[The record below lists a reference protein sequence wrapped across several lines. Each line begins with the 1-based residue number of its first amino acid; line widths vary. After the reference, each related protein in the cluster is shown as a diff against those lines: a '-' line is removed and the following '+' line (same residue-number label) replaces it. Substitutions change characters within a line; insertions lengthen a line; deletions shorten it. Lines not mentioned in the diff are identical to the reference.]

1 MLKKTLPKV
10 FYLLLLFFHLSGSA
24 LPQEVEFPMMQSM
37 TYFPYSDNTLL
48 GKGQYTLRLNLHYSN
63 VYMFDHL
70 RTTINDFEVFSS
82 TLGFRYGLSEK
93 HQLNLELY
101 FRWTTLFG
109 GFLDKTI
116 ENFHSTFH
124 FPHNHRL
131 EFPRN
136 TVHYKYNDAFCYK
149 EHQAGTSPL
158 VLALLKN
165 LYTHPKEPLS
175 IKTRIAL
182 GIPLSNKAG
191 FNSGDPF
198 LSAGFIINYRVKWL
212 SLDFSS
218 YITLVGK
225 PGWLGDVK
233 FRKQV
238 LFSRLEL
245 TAFRFIGGFI
255 FRSSAFQEDDIA
267 NNAYQVYVGYKIS
280 KYLEFIILEDF
291 APFDTTPDIS
301 FGLRVKI
308 F

>member
-1 MLKKTLPKV
+1 MPKKTLPKIPLL
-10 FYLLLLFFHLSGSA
+10 LLLLFQLSGIA
-24 LPQEVEFPMMQSM
+24 PAQEVEFPMMQSM

-48 GKGQYTLRLNLHYSN
+48 EKGQYTLRVNLHYSN
-63 VYMFDHL
+63 VYMFNHQ
-70 RTTINDFEVFSS
+70 RTIINDFEVFST

-93 HQLNLELY
+93 HQLNAELY
-101 FRWTTLFG
+101 FRWSTLSG

-116 ENFHSTFH
+116 ENFHSTFQ
-124 FPHNHRL
+124 FPHNHRA

-136 TVHYKYNDAFCYK
+136 TVHYRYKDAFCYK
-149 EHQAGTSPL
+149 DRQAGTSPL

-165 LYTHPKEPLS
+165 LYTHPDEHFS

-191 FNSGDPF
+191 FNSGKPF
-198 LSAGFIINYRVKWL
+198 LSAGLTLYYREKWL
-212 SLDFSS
+212 SLDFSN
-218 YITLVGK
+218 YITWLGK
-225 PGWLGDVK
+225 PGWLGEEK
-233 FRKQV
+233 LRRQV
-238 LFSRLEL
+238 FFSRLEL
-245 TAFRFIGGFI
+245 TAFRVIAGFI

-280 KYLEFIILEDF
+280 KHLEFIILEDF